1 MRAKDLEKS
10 RIVLCVKETAGGKEK
25 LRGLETFRKVFY
37 VQVNGSGERAKN
49 SVCLRDKEIMN
60 ILFKRKQ
67 RM

>member
-1 MRAKDLEKS
+1 MREGNG
-10 RIVLCVKETAGGKEK
+10 GGKEK
-25 LRGLETFRKVFY
+25 LRGSETFRKVFC
-37 VQVNGSGERAKN
+37 VQVNRSGERAKN

>member
-1 MRAKDLEKS
+1 MREGNS
-10 RIVLCVKETAGGKEK
+10 GGKER